1 MRIRLGLRILL
12 VSALATIAGCQPGGL
27 TAPGE
32 VVVPE
37 ERMISI
43 QQLAGL
49 LGMRV
54 ADVAR
59 THVVLRDRTN
69 TVLLFTTSDGRVY
82 VNARPAGQVG
92 KIEIIN
98 GRLHVGES
106 LAGRIKAAMDRPSAR
121 PYRPPTRSSG
131 TIVIDAGHGGHDPGA
146 VSVSGFYEKTVNL
159 AVARKVASLLRG
171 KGLVVVMTRGGDQF
185 VELEDRAA
193 ISNRY
198 NARLFVSIH
207 ADSAPRRSARG
218 FTIYVARAASWAAR
232 RAASLISRA
241 MAETG
246 LANNGVQRA
255 DYRVLV
261 QTQGPAVLIELGYLS
276 NPQDERLLRS
286 VSFQNRLAQAIADGI
301 AKSVVG
307 AIP

>member
-1 MRIRLGLRILL
+1 MRIRSGMRILL
-12 VSALATIAGCQPGGL
+12 VWALAAIAGCQPGGR
-27 TAPGE
+27 TGPGE

-37 ERMISI
+37 QRMITI
-43 QQLAGL
+43 NQLAGL

-59 THVVLRDRTN
+59 THVVLKDRTN
-69 TVLLFTTSDGRVY
+69 TVLLFTTSEGRVY
-82 VNARPAGQVG
+82 VNARPAGEVG
-92 KIEIIN
+92 KVETVN

-106 LAGRIKAAMDRPSAR
+106 LAGRIKAALGQPGPR
-121 PYRPPTRSSG
+121 PYRPPTKFAG

-171 KGLVVVMTRGGDQF
+171 KGLQVVMTRSGDEF

-193 ISNRY
+193 ISNRC

-232 RAASLISRA
+232 RAAALISRA
-241 MAETG
+241 MDETG
-246 LANNGVQRA
+246 LENNGVQRA

-276 NPQDERLLRS
+276 NSQDERLLRS
-286 VSFQNRLAQAIADGI
+286 ASFQNRLAQTISGGI
-301 AKSVVG
+301 VESVVG
-307 AIP
+307 TIP

>member
-1 MRIRLGLRILL
+1 MHTRSGLKILL
-12 VSALATIAGCQPGGL
+12 VSALGAIAGCQPGGRMG
-27 TAPGE
+27 PGE

-37 ERMISI
+37 ERMISVD
-43 QQLAGL
+43 QLAGL

-59 THVVLRDRTN
+59 THVVLRDRAN
-69 TVLLFTTSDGRVY
+69 TVLLFTTSEGTVY

-92 KIEIIN
+92 KIEVIN
-98 GRLHVGES
+98 GRLYVGES
-106 LAGRIKAAMDRPSAR
+106 LAGRIKAAMGRPSQR
-121 PYRPPTRSSG
+121 PYKPPASSSG

-171 KGLVVVMTRGGDQF
+171 KGLQVVMTRSGDEF
-185 VELEDRAA
+185 LELEDRAA

-232 RAASLISRA
+232 RAASVISRA
-241 MAETG
+241 MDETG
-246 LANNGVQRA
+246 LANNGVRRA

-286 VSFQNRLAQAIADGI
+286 VSFQNRLGQAIAGGI
-301 AKSVVG
+301 AESVVG